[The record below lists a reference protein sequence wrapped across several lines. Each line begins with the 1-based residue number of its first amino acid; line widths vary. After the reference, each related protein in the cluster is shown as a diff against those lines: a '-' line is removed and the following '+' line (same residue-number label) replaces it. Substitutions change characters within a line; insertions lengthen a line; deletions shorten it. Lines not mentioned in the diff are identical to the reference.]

1 MAVSSSSSEEVS
13 ALATSS
19 SSEAVSSSS
28 EAPVAPAAVNKLP
41 AGSLTGDVGLAAP
54 GSTVEG
60 YGYIGVWA
68 KDAAGCAAI
77 GTPAEA
83 DFAVITVSTFRNG
96 PSASFGNFKKLVDGK
111 TTLSMGGSS
120 GQKTVALEQSS
131 PDALTIDGTALVRCS
146 P

>member
-1 MAVSSSSSEEVS
+1 MA
-13 ALATSS
+13 
-19 SSEAVSSSS
+19 
-28 EAPVAPAAVNKLP
+28 
-41 AGSLTGDVGLAAP
+41 LAAP

-60 YGYIGVWA
+60 YGYVGVWA

-77 GTPAEA
+77 GTPTAT

-111 TTLSMGGSS
+111 IALKMGGAS
-120 GQKTVALEQSS
+120 GQKTVAIEQTA
-131 PDALTIDGTALVRCS
+131 PDAITVDGTALVRRT